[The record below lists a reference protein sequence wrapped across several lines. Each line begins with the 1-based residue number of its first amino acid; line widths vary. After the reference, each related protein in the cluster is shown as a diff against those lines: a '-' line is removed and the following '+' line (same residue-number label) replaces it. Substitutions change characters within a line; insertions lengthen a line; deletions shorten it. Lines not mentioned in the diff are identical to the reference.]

1 MDFCRRAGRRGLI
14 NYFLPQASAV
24 HHNPHAVRQ
33 DHDPELKRII
43 QDSRALYFKKH
54 RPVWETWALSLL
66 HRFEKVA

>member
-1 MDFCRRAGRRGLI
+1 MSDPVCIRCEDE
-14 NYFLPQASAV
+14 YC
-24 HHNPHAVRQ
+24 VRQ